1 MKLIPLTIHSIDSDD
16 IKEVSKVLRSDRLTQ
31 GKKIGEFENA
41 LCRYTGAKYAVCVS
55 SATAALHIACLAV
68 GIKQGDEVITS
79 PITFVASANC
89 VLYCG
94 GKPVFADIS
103 ADSGNIDPNQI
114 REKITKNT
122 KAVIPVHYAGNPVNL
137 KEIYKMAKSKGLI
150 VIEDAAHAL
159 GSTYLGKRIG
169 SCRYSDM
176 TVFSFHPTKSITTG
190 EGGAVLTN
198 DKKLYEK
205 LLLLRSHG
213 ITRDQ
218 RFLKKNPGPWYYEMQ
233 ALGLN
238 YRMSD
243 FQAALGISQLRKI
256 EKFISK
262 RKQITQKYNNAF
274 RDKDRIKILRQT
286 KETKSSYHLYV
297 VLVNFKK
304 IRKTRKQVM
313 EYLKRENIET
323 QVHYIPVYFQE
334 YYKKLGYR
342 QGLCPVAESFY
353 QKELSLPIYYSMSN
367 KDLDYTIKKISYVTK
382 K

>member
-1 MKLIPLTIHSIDSDD
+1 MKLIPLTIHSIDSSD

-41 LCRYTGAKYAVCVS
+41 LCKYTGAKYAVCVS

-94 GKPVFADIS
+94 GEPVFADIS

-137 KEIYKMAKSKGLI
+137 KEIYKIAKSKGLI

-243 FQAALGISQLRKI
+243 LQAALGISQLKKI
-256 EKFISK
+256 SRFIAK
-262 RKQITQKYNNAF
+262 RKQIAKKYDEAF
-274 RDKDRIKILRQT
+274 KHIDWIKPLKMKPGR
-286 KETKSSYHLYV
+286 ETSYHLYV
-297 VLVNFKK
+297 VSIDFKK
-304 IRKTRKQVM
+304 IKKTRKQFM
-313 EYLKRENIET
+313 QSLKQSGIET
-323 QVHYIPVYFQE
+323 QVHYIPVYQQP
-334 YYKKLGYR
+334 YYRTIMKVS
-342 QGLCPVAESFY
+342 CPRTENYYLTA
-353 QKELSLPIYYSMSN
+353 LSLPIFFGM
-367 KDLDYTIKKISYVTK
+367 KGKEVDYVIKQILRFK
-382 K
+382 KAGK